1 MIALLPTSLPSDRA
15 ETQSGG
21 TRQRISHVRD
31 QVAPGSVVGGRY
43 EIGEFVAEGAFG
55 AVYRANDL
63 DVPGHVVALK
73 LMHRVPASDEERAR
87 CLREAQLIAAVSHP
101 SVVSFKDH
109 GWHRGRFYIVMPW
122 YEGETLSQRISRTGE
137 GLSRRE
143 ASRIFRQLADALAAM
158 HARGIRHQ
166 DVKPEN
172 ILLARFGEGSE
183 DFPVL
188 LDLGVGAWGS
198 EMLPAF
204 TPAYVAPEMARA
216 HLDLCDGQEP
226 VPVDGKTDVF
236 ALSLTLF
243 DALAPG
249 ERDLTVCSSRV
260 PALRERAMQGA
271 VLPTVAALSD
281 IQGQLARWLAVEPSE
296 RPTARELSS
305 ELAILTRGEERIA
318 ERRRLM
324 RRITPVLAVVGSVVA
339 ILAVQLR
346 KERVQSHVK
355 DQRIENQAAQIDEVR
370 TQLTA
375 LDEQRRA
382 QERELVELLRKNA
395 DLASRLQR
403 EHARRVTLESS
414 MNQEQETIESLQREL
429 M

>member
-1 MIALLPTSLPSDRA
+1 MALLPTTLPSDRA
-15 ETQSGG
+15 ETQSGA
-21 TRQRISHVRD
+21 TRQRVAHVRD
-31 QVAPGSVVGGRY
+31 QVAKGSVVGGRY

-63 DVPGHVVALK
+63 DVPGHVVAIK
-73 LMHRVPASDEERAR
+73 LMHRSPASDEERTR

-122 YEGETLSQRISRTGE
+122 YEGETLAQRIVRTGE

-143 ASRIFRQLADALAAM
+143 AARIFRQLADALAAM

-172 ILLARFGEGSE
+172 ILLARFGEGS
-183 DFPVL
+183 DAFPVL

-216 HLDLCDGQEP
+216 HLDVCEGHDP
-226 VPVDGKTDVF
+226 IPVDGKTDVF

-249 ERDLTVCSSRV
+249 ARDLAGCTGRV
-260 PALRERAMQGA
+260 TALRARATQGA
-271 VLPTVAALSD
+271 DLPWVEALTD
-281 IQGQLARWLAVEPSE
+281 IQGPLARWLAVDPAE
-296 RPTARELSS
+296 RPSARELSS
-305 ELAILTRGEERIA
+305 ELAILTRAEERSA
-318 ERRRLM
+318 ERRRLL

-346 KERVQSHVK
+346 TERVRSHVK
-355 DQRIENQAAQIDEVR
+355 DQRIENQAAQIEEVR

-382 QERELVELLRKNA
+382 QERELVGLLRKNA

-403 EHARRVTLESS
+403 EHARRATLESS
-414 MNQEQETIESLQREL
+414 VTEEQKTIQSLQRDL

>member
-1 MIALLPTSLPSDRA
+1 MIALLPTSRLGEDMV
-15 ETQSGG
+15 TQSGSLRER
-21 TRQRISHVRD
+21 TPVARE
-31 QVAPGSVVGGRY
+31 QVARGSVVGGRY
-43 EIGEFVAEGAFG
+43 EIADFIAAGAFG
-55 AVYRANDL
+55 AVYRAHDL

-73 LMHRVPASDEERAR
+73 LMHRAPHSEQERER

-122 YEGETLSQRISRTGE
+122 YEGQTLAQRLAERGE

-143 ASRIFRQLADALAAM
+143 AARIFRQLADALAAM

-183 DFPVL
+183 LFPVL

-216 HLDLCDGQEP
+216 HIDLCESRSP
-226 VPVDGKTDVF
+226 VPVDGKADVF

-243 DALAPG
+243 DALLPG
-249 ERDLTVCSSRV
+249 ERDLHACTSSHASLRTRAELGASLP
-260 PALRERAMQGA
+260 PAHPL
-271 VLPTVAALSD
+271 TD
-281 IQGQLARWLAVEPSE
+281 IAEPLARWLSVDPKDRPS
-296 RPTARELSS
+296 ARELSS
-305 ELAILTRGEERIA
+305 ELCVLTLAEERKA
-318 ERRRLM
+318 ERAQLI

-339 ILAVQLR
+339 MLAIQLR
-346 KERVQSHVK
+346 KERVRSHVK

-375 LDEQRRA
+375 LDLERRTH
-382 QERELVELLRKNA
+382 ERELVELLRKNA
-395 DLASRLQR
+395 DLAARLQR
-403 EHARRVTLESS
+403 EHARRVSLEVSV
-414 MNQEQETIESLQREL
+414 NKEERTIESLKREL

>member
-1 MIALLPTSLPSDRA
+1 MGLLPTSLPFEQLA
-15 ETQSGG
+15 TQSGS
-21 TRQRISHVRD
+21 TRDRTP
-31 QVAPGSVVGGRY
+31 VARERVDCGSIVGGRY
-43 EIGEFVAEGAFG
+43 EIADFIAAGAFG
-55 AVYRANDL
+55 AVYRAHDL

-73 LMHRVPASDEERAR
+73 LMHRAPRSEQERES
-87 CLREAQLIAAVSHP
+87 CLREAQLIAAISHP

-122 YEGETLSQRISRTGE
+122 YEGQTLAQRLAESGE

-143 ASRIFRQLADALAAM
+143 AARIFRQLADALAAM

-172 ILLARFGEGSE
+172 ILLARFGEGS
-183 DFPVL
+183 DLWPVL

-216 HLDLCDGQEP
+216 HLDLCEARMP
-226 VPVDGKTDVF
+226 IPVDGKADVF

-243 DALAPG
+243 DALMPG
-249 ERDLTVCSSRV
+249 SRDLNACTSSVTGLRV
-260 PALRERAMQGA
+260 RAEQGA
-271 VLPTVAALSD
+271 ALPPVEGVSD
-281 IQGQLARWLAVEPSE
+281 IASALGRWLAVDPDH
-296 RPTARELSS
+296 RPTARQLSS
-305 ELAILTRGEERIA
+305 ELSVLTQADERKA
-318 ERRRLM
+318 ERAQLLRRV
-324 RRITPVLAVVGSVVA
+324 TPVLAVVASVVA
-339 ILAVQLR
+339 MLAVQLR
-346 KERVQSHVK
+346 KERVRSLVK

-375 LDEQRRA
+375 LDLERRMH
-382 QERELVELLRKNA
+382 ERELVELLRKNA
-395 DLASRLQR
+395 DLAARLQR
-403 EHARRVTLESS
+403 EHARRVDLESS
-414 MNQEQETIESLQREL
+414 VKSEEHTIEVLKREL